1 MENQELYVSNSGVT
15 TNYFKLNG
23 GARQG
28 DPILAYLFIL
38 ALEILFILIKEN
50 SRINGLNIF
59 DHILHMLMI
68 QDVNSIKEMVNN
80 FHIWSCF
87 AGFRPNLSKC
97 EIAGIAVLKGVKE
110 PVCGMQCVYLA
121 FDTTIVLGTDFSYYR
136 KLKAERN
143 VYSIMVNIERVL
155 KL

>member
-1 MENQELYVSNSGVT
+1 
-15 TNYFKLNG
+15 
-23 GARQG
+23 
-28 DPILAYLFIL
+28 
-38 ALEILFILIKEN
+38 
-50 SRINGLNIF
+50 
-59 DHILHMLMI
+59 MI

-97 EIAGIAVLKGVKE
+97 EIAGIAVLKGVEE

-121 FDTTIVLGTDFSYYR
+121 FDTTIVLGTDFSYYQ